1 MNNSANNQPEDILP
15 PPLGGQGASYTWGDN
30 CLAWDLIDGDDLS
43 IKQELMPT
51 GTAEQ
56 LHYHNKANQFFFILK
71 GTATFEIDTVQTAVS
86 EHQGIEIKAGQQ
98 HRIMNLGN
106 ADLEFILYSQPSTK
120 NDRINC

>member
-1 MNNSANNQPEDILP
+1 MNTINPKQEDILP
-15 PPLGGQGASYTWGDN
+15 RPLGGRGAPYAWGDN
-30 CLAWDLIDGDDLS
+30 CLAWNLIDRDDLS
-43 IKQELMPT
+43 IKQELMPA

-71 GTATFEIDTVQTAVS
+71 GAATFEIDTVQTVIT

-98 HRIMNLGN
+98 HRIMNLGTG
-106 ADLEFILYSQPSTK
+106 DLEFILYSQPSTK